1 MKINIDFY
9 IHWLWVATFGILAL
23 TGFTL
28 MGPRYGW
35 ILNYA
40 LAAADYLHR
49 TMAAIFTIL
58 LASAIALEILKLLF
72 NVKVTLWM
80 MIGTG
85 PYQLFTLITTLLLI
99 ISGLFIWICMEWSMS
114 ALAFALTVH
123 EIVSFLAVG
132 SLIWHIYQ
140 KAHTLRI

>member
-40 LAAADYLHR
+40 LATADYLHR
-49 TMAAIFTIL
+49 TMAAVLTIL
-58 LASAIALEILKLLF
+58 LASAIALEIFKILF
-72 NVKVTLWM
+72 NVKVTVWM
-80 MIGTG
+80 IVGTG
-85 PYQLFTLITTLLLI
+85 SYQIFTLITTLLLI

-114 ALAFALTVH
+114 ALAFALMVH
-123 EIVSFLAVG
+123 EIVSFLVAG

-140 KAHTLRI
+140 KAHTLKI